1 MSEQNFDLSAI
12 AEKVTSLIKTNPES
26 LQSFMADP
34 VKSIE
39 KLTGL
44 DLPDEK
50 VNEIIAKVKAMA
62 SDIDFSKID
71 LGKASDLLKKLF

>member
-62 SDIDFSKID
+62 SDIDFSKNR
-71 LGKASDLLKKLF
+71 SR

>member
-71 LGKASDLLKKLF
+71 LGKAGDLLKKLF